1 MSVKLVILVDTFIAR
16 SDKLFGWNI
25 YCR

>member
-1 MSVKLVILVDTFIAR
+1 MSVKLGILVDTFIAR